1 MIRSSAAFLLAL
13 PVAVA
18 FTAAPVL
25 AQYAPPPPGAYYRE
39 RLPPAVG
46 SYDDDED
53 LPPPPRNLRRGQQ
66 GVLPY
71 PDDEPPLP
79 PPGLYGA
86 PDQRSYGYGQQ
97 PYQQQPQQPPPMQGA
112 PSRGMNDPNS
122 LRPPAAIGAAPQGSP
137 QSQIAALP
145 PDYQPETGQAKE
157 LPPNLKKQLVDYST
171 REPAGTLIIDTAN
184 TYLYLVARWWKGLC
198 ATASASGAMGS
209 PGTVPSGSAEC
220 RNGRIGIRR
229 RK

>member
-1 MIRSSAAFLLAL
+1 MCLHPGAIRAGIWRPIGRPGWIMIRSSAAFLLAL

-39 RLPPAVG
+39 RLPPAIG

-112 PSRGMNDPNS
+112 PSRGMSDPNS
-122 LRPPAAIGAAPQGSP
+122 LRPPAAIGAAHARRAAVTDRGPSARLSAGNRSGQG
-137 QSQIAALP
+137 
-145 PDYQPETGQAKE
+145 T
-157 LPPNLKKQLVDYST
+157 
-171 REPAGTLIIDTAN
+171 
-184 TYLYLVARWWKGLC
+184 
-198 ATASASGAMGS
+198 
-209 PGTVPSGSAEC
+209 SAESEKAA
-220 RNGRIGIRR
+220 G
-229 RK
+229 

>member
-46 SYDDDED
+46 VYDDED
-53 LPPPPRNLRRGQQ
+53 LPPPPRNLRRGNSA
-66 GVLPY
+66 LPY

-86 PDQRSYGYGQQ
+86 PDRRSYGYGQQ

-112 PSRGMNDPNS
+112 PSRGVNDPNS
-122 LRPPAAIGAAPQGSP
+122 LRPPAAIGTAPQGSP

-184 TYLYLVARWWKGLC
+184 TYLY
-198 ATASASGAMGS
+198 
-209 PGTVPSGSAEC
+209 
-220 RNGRIGIRR
+220 
-229 RK
+229 

>member
-1 MIRSSAAFLLAL
+1 MDNDPIFRCLLVRAAGCGGFYGCAC
-13 PVAVA
+13 PGAVRPA
-18 FTAAPVL
+18 
-25 AQYAPPPPGAYYRE
+25 PPGAYYRE

-46 SYDDDED
+46 NYDDDED

-71 PDDEPPLP
+71 PDDEPLP

-86 PDQRSYGYGQQ
+86 PDQRSYGYGRQ
-97 PYQQQPQQPPPMQGA
+97 PYQQQPQQPPMQGA

-122 LRPPAAIGAAPQGSP
+122 LRPPAAIGAPQQGAP

-157 LPPNLKKQLVDYST
+157 LPP
-171 REPAGTLIIDTAN
+171 I
-184 TYLYLVARWWKGLC
+184 
-198 ATASASGAMGS
+198 
-209 PGTVPSGSAEC
+209 
-220 RNGRIGIRR
+220 
-229 RK
+229 